1 MKFNLY
7 DFIVIGSGPSGLLVN
22 GELANA
28 NLNGICL
35 EKGPLVNSKSS
46 NIYTS
51 DQILKGYSKRG
62 LNLLIGLPPLLL
74 TEGECLGGGA
84 TVNSSLHHRTPAYI
98 WNKWIVKYGLKNL
111 DYENASKLYRELEDK
126 FSSSSGN
133 SQMPEFYK
141 NASKILKVERIP
153 RWGLHNKDGF
163 ERKTAYDV
171 AKEYYP
177 KSISNIKTRIE
188 VLKIVR
194 DDLSSFKVIC
204 RDNALNK
211 TKGYKVFR
219 SKYLFLCAGA
229 GNTPLL
235 LSSLGYS
242 HKRLG
247 SFKVHPT
254 ARISLLPYEEQKYS
268 EVVEPFQITEYF
280 PELMIGSS
288 ANRKFLSEINYP
300 YKNNIRDF
308 NSCLNLYSMAPSN
321 HSGRIITKGIF
332 KGLRFYSLSKEARSK
347 IKFGLK
353 KIIEISTM
361 GIYSHAFS
369 PAGEINLKTATEV
382 NVDKFLEST
391 INKTL
396 STVHIFSSASCGENF
411 ELCPI
416 RSDGSVPKNRGLFVM
431 DSSVIPSC
439 PTVNP
444 QSTVAVFA
452 LHMIREFLKS

>member
-1 MKFNLY
+1 MNLNLY
-7 DFIVIGSGPSGLLVN
+7 DYIVIGSGPSGLLVN

-28 NLNGICL
+28 NLRGICL
-35 EKGPLVNSKSS
+35 EKGDFVSS
-46 NIYTS
+46 NTSDIYTPK
-51 DQILKGYSKRG
+51 QILKGYSKKG

-74 TEGECLGGGA
+74 TEGECIGGGS
-84 TVNSSLHHRTPAYI
+84 TVNSSLHHRTPSYI

-111 DYENASKLYRELEDK
+111 DYENALKLYEELEDK
-126 FSSSSGN
+126 FSSSIGN
-133 SQMPEFYK
+133 SQLPEFYK
-141 NASKILKVERIP
+141 NASKVMKVQRIP
-153 RWGLHNKDGF
+153 RWGFHNKEGF

-171 AKEYYP
+171 IKEYYP

-194 DDLSSFKVIC
+194 ENTSSFKVVC
-204 RDNALNK
+204 RDIASSK
-211 TKGYKVFR
+211 TAGFKVFR

-229 GNTPLL
+229 GNSPQM

-247 SFKVHPT
+247 CFKVHPT
-254 ARISLLPYEEQKYS
+254 ARISLVPYEEQKYS

-300 YKNNIRDF
+300 YKNNLRDF
-308 NSCLNLYSMAPSN
+308 YSCLNLYSMAPSDN
-321 HSGRIITKGIF
+321 SGRIITKGLF
-332 KGLRFYSLSKEARSK
+332 KGLRFYSLSKEARTK

-353 KIIEISTM
+353 KIIEISSM

-369 PAGEINLKTATEV
+369 PAGEINLKSSTER
-382 NVDKFLEST
+382 NLDKFLEST

-396 STVHIFSSASCGENF
+396 SSVHIFSSASCGENLD
-411 ELCPI
+411 LCPV
-416 RSDGSVPKNRGLFVM
+416 RSDGSVPNIKGLFVM

-452 LHMIREFLKS
+452 LNMIRQFLKS